1 MLQEWLDKEYEDVN
15 RYRGGHATEGGFEV
29 EDGTALHWAAYYG
42 NYRAAKLLIEKG
54 AGVIV
59 LVLYGH

>member
-1 MLQEWLDKEYEDVN
+1 MLQEWLDRESEGVN
-15 RYRGGHATEGGFEV
+15 RYRGGYATEGGFEV

-42 NYRAAKLLIEKG
+42 NCHAAKLLIEKG

-59 LVLYGH
+59 FVLYGH

>member
-1 MLQEWLDKEYEDVN
+1 MLQEWLDRESENVN

-42 NYRAAKLLIEKG
+42 KYHAAKLLIEKG
-54 AGVIV
+54 AGVIA